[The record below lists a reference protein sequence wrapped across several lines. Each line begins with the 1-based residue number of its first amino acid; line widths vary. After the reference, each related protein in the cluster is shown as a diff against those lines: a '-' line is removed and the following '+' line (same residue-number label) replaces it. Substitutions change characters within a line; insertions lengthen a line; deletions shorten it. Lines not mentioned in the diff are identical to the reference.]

1 MGQGLADYSIKL
13 KVYLVQARPRG
24 LLWEEKRGDEGGE
37 CCLLL
42 GEGAGRRRAAGL
54 LQKTSPANH
63 TTKMRQEEP
72 FSSKISWVGHE
83 NL

>member
-42 GEGAGRRRAAGL
+42 GEGAGRRSGGSLAENKPSESHNKDAAGRAFL
-54 LQKTSPANH
+54 
-63 TTKMRQEEP
+63 
-72 FSSKISWVGHE
+72 F
-83 NL
+83 